1 VAPRTQRALLGLSAL
16 GATLLDACIHPPP
29 HVADPMPWGLH
40 ASRTFG
46 DVRVHLVNTGW
57 VRVKEAHRTLGGR
70 ESLRLPAILFD
81 DRWTEFMPV
90 WVAVIDHPE
99 GVFLVDAGMSE
110 DTLDPSH
117 FNEDVGNSFVY
128 SNLLDF
134 RFDAADRI
142 DRWLPR
148 IGVDPARV
156 RGVVVTHRHA
166 DHADAL
172 VALPERAEVFVGAP
186 DWPGHQ
192 GALSW
197 PLPRP
202 PTLVP
207 VGEPLEPTWPLT
219 RDGRLSVVALPGHSP
234 GHLGLLLRA
243 EPAEDGRTGL
253 EVLVG
258 GDVAFS
264 LQQIRDTTLAGIV
277 ESPSAARA
285 SLEALRTK
293 LEGRRTL
300 LLLTHDPSSAERL
313 ERGEPSSL

>member
-1 VAPRTQRALLGLSAL
+1 VAPRTRRSLLGLSAL
-16 GATLLDACIHPPP
+16 GAILLDACIHPPP
-29 HVADPMPWGLH
+29 HLTEPMPSGLR

-99 GVFLVDAGMSE
+99 GVFLVAAGLTE

-134 RFDAADRI
+134 RFDEADRI

-148 IGVDPARV
+148 LGVDPARV

-166 DHADAL
+166 DHSDAL
-172 VALPERAEVFVGAP
+172 VALPESVEVFVGAS

-192 GALSW
+192 GALAW
-197 PLPRP
+197 PLARP

-207 VGEPLEPTWPLT
+207 AGEPLEPTWPLT

-234 GHLGLLLRA
+234 GHLGLLFRTETA
-243 EPAEDGRTGL
+243 TEGRKGL
-253 EVLVG
+253 EFLVG

-264 LQQIRDTTLAGIV
+264 LPQIRDTTLAGIV

-285 SLEALRTK
+285 SLQALRK
-293 LEGRRTL
+293 RLEAGRTL
-300 LLLTHDPSSAERL
+300 LLLTHDRSSAERL
-313 ERGEPSSL
+313 ARGEPTLL